1 MKIFLVGM
9 MGSGKTTVARI
20 LGDVL
25 CIDKIDMD
33 DEIEKAEGRKI
44 SRYSKKTVRHTSEAS
59 KVRF

>member
-1 MKIFLVGM
+1 M

-44 SRYSKKTVRHTSEAS
+44 SEIFEKTVRHTSEAS

>member
-33 DEIEKAEGRKI
+33 DEIEKAEGRKFP
-44 SRYSKKTVRHTSEAS
+44 RYSKR
-59 KVRF
+59 R